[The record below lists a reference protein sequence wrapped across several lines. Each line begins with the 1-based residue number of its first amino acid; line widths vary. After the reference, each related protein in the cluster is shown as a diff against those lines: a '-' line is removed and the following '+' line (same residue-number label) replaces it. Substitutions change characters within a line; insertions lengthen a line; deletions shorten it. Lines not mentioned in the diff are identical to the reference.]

1 MSSYN
6 SVELESVRTD
16 GDKLKPNQKSGKIV
30 IAEFNYTVP
39 TGNLTI
45 NDTIDLVE
53 LPAGAKLVGGV
64 YQHGAMG
71 VGSILDIGIKGSDGS
86 GFIDAAGT
94 AADDPDYFIDGD
106 NVAAAG
112 QDTIAELAQG
122 DLNALATID
131 KDCTVYATCL
141 GAGWVA
147 TKTLQGI
154 VKYVQQ

>member
-1 MSSYN
+1 MASYN

-45 NDTIDLVE
+45 NDTIDLVVV
-53 LPAGAKLVGGV
+53 PAGAKFVGGV

-71 VGSILDIGIKGSDGS
+71 SGATMDIGLKGTDGR

-94 AADDPDYFIDGD
+94 VADDPDYFIDGD

-122 DLNALATID
+122 DLNALSTID
-131 KDCTVYATCL
+131 KDCIIYATCL
-141 GAGWVA
+141 SAGWVA

-154 VKYVQQ
+154 IKYVQP

>member
-53 LPAGAKLVGGV
+53 LPAGSKLVGGA

-71 VGSILDIGIKGSDGS
+71 TGAILDIGIKGSDGN

-94 AADDPDYFIDGD
+94 VAADPDYFIDGD
-106 NVAAAG
+106 SVAAAG

-141 GAGWVA
+141 SAGWVA

-154 VKYVQQ
+154 IKYVQQ